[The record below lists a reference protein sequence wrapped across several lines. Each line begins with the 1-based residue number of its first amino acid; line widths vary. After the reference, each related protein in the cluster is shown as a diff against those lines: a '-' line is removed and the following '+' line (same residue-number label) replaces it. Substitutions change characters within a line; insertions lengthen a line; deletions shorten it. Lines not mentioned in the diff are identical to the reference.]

1 MALKVLRNRFSEN
14 RAQASLFVRE
24 GRVGCTLRHPNIVPI
39 YEVVSEGRMHFLVME
54 FVEGRNL
61 REFVRIRK
69 KLDPLEATRLMISIT
84 DGLRYAFEHGLTH
97 RDLKMSN
104 VLVSSRGEAKL
115 VDFGL
120 ASMDDTLS
128 DDALADLPNTR
139 TVDYA
144 ALERATGV
152 RKDDVRSD
160 IYFLGCI
167 YYNML
172 TGQPPL
178 VETRDRLQRLS
189 KQRFLDVVPI
199 QKADRSLPISVTV
212 VVNKAMA
219 LDPERRYQSPLAMLV
234 DLRTVAKRLAEG
246 AAEAEEAAEGGESDV
261 QDGSSTGFGAADTGR
276 SVMVVESDAQ
286 MQDIFRKG
294 FKQAGYRVL
303 VTADPAQ
310 GRRPVPAR
318 RLRGR
323 LHRVQRPADR
333 AARAGDVQRVGRG
346 QADRVGPGHFAA
358 GREAAAVG
366 VPGPHRPAPHRADHA
381 HHYGATPNCVGTVAA
396 GRNDKRQAGRIRR
409 MRRGLTSP
417 RGIRE

>member
-1 MALKVLRNRFSEN
+1 MALKVLRNRFSEKPV
-14 RAQASLFVRE
+14 QASLFVRE
-24 GRVGCTLRHPNIVPI
+24 GRLGCALRHPNIVPI
-39 YEVVSEGRMHFLVME
+39 YEVFSKGRMHFLVME
-54 FVEGRNL
+54 FIEGRNL

-178 VETRDRLQRLS
+178 VETRDRVLRLS

-199 QKADRSLPISVTV
+199 QKVDRSLPVSVSV

-234 DLRTVAKRLAEG
+234 DLRTVVEAACRGGFRRGRGRRGGRFRRAKRLLDRLRRRQHRTIRHGRRVRREDAGHLPQEL
-246 AAEAEEAAEGGESDV
+246 
-261 QDGSSTGFGAADTGR
+261 QTGR
-276 SVMVVESDAQ
+276 
-286 MQDIFRKG
+286 IPR
-294 FKQAGYRVL
+294 AGDGRSG
-303 VTADPAQ
+303 Q
-310 GRRPVPAR
+310 GHRPVPAR
-318 RLRGR
+318 RLGGR

-333 AARAGDVQRVGRG
+333 TAPPWRCSTSWARTS
-346 QADRVGPGHFAA
+346 GPSRSRPSCCWTRSSGS
-358 GREAAAVG
+358 GS
-366 VPGPHRPAPHRADHA
+366 PRPAP
-381 HHYGATPNCVGTVAA
+381 PGTA
-396 GRNDKRQAGRIRR
+396 
-409 MRRGLTSP
+409 SC
-417 RGIRE
+417 